1 MADEQQ
7 PGQQFG
13 LQRIYIRD
21 VSFEAPE
28 GPNPFAQQ
36 WQPTMNLDLNAKNTK
51 VDGEHFEVVL
61 TLTLTAKHDEATA
74 YLVEVQQA
82 GVFMCKGIEDQQ
94 LHQVLGSLCPS
105 ILFPYARETI
115 DSMVI
120 KGGFPAVM
128 LAPIN
133 FDAFYQQALERA
145 QKQQKEQQGQQQ
157 AEQQDPPPTH

>member
-13 LQRIYIRD
+13 LQRIYTRD

-28 GPNPFAQQ
+28 GPNPYAQQ
-36 WQPTMNLDLNAKNTK
+36 WQPKMNLDLNAKNTK
-51 VDGEHFEVVL
+51 IDAEHFEVVL
-61 TLTLTAKHDEATA
+61 TLTLTAKHEEATA

-105 ILFPYARETI
+105 ILFPYAREMI
-115 DSMVI
+115 DSMVV

-145 QKQQKEQQGQQQ
+145 QKQQQGQQ
-157 AEQQDPPPTH
+157 AEQPEPPPTH

>member
-28 GPNPFAQQ
+28 GPTPFAQQ
-36 WQPTMNLDLNAKNTK
+36 WQPKMNLDLNAKNNEI
-51 VDGEHFEVVL
+51 DAEHFEVVL
-61 TLTLTAKHDEATA
+61 TLTLTAKHEEATA
-74 YLVEVQQA
+74 YIVEVQQA

-115 DSMVI
+115 DSMVV

-145 QKQQKEQQGQQQ
+145 KQQQ
-157 AEQQDPPPTH
+157 AEQMDQTAPEPPATH

>member
-7 PGQQFG
+7 PSQQFG
-13 LQRIYIRD
+13 LQRIYVRD

-28 GPNPFAQQ
+28 GPNPFARQ
-36 WQPTMNLDLNAKNTK
+36 WQPKMNLDLNAKNSRM
-51 VDGEHFEVVL
+51 DADHFEVVL
-61 TLTLTAKHDEATA
+61 TLTLTAKHEEAAA

-82 GVFMCKGIEDQQ
+82 GIFICKGIEDQQ

-115 DSMVI
+115 DSMVV

-133 FDAFYQQALERA
+133 FDVFYQQALERA
-145 QKQQKEQQGQQQ
+145 RQPQQEKEQQ
-157 AEQQDPPPTH
+157 DSPTH

>member
-13 LQRIYIRD
+13 LQRIYTRD

-28 GPNPFAQQ
+28 GPNPYVQR
-36 WQPTMNLDLNAKNTK
+36 WQPKMNLDLNAKNSK
-51 VDGEHFEVVL
+51 LEDEFFEVVL
-61 TLTLTAKHDEATA
+61 TLTLTAKHEEATA
-74 YLVEVQQA
+74 YIVEVQQA
-82 GVFMCKGIEDQQ
+82 GIFMCKGIEDKQ

-115 DSMVI
+115 DSMVV

-145 QKQQKEQQGQQQ
+145 KQQQQNATQSS
-157 AEQQDPPPTH
+157 EPPTH

>member
-13 LQRIYIRD
+13 LQRIYTRD
-21 VSFEAPE
+21 VSYEAPE
-28 GPNPFAQQ
+28 GPTPFAQQ
-36 WQPTMNLDLNAKNTK
+36 WQPKMNLDLNAKNTK
-51 VDGEHFEVVL
+51 LDAEHYEVVL
-61 TLTLTAKHDEATA
+61 RLTLTAKQEEATA
-74 YLVEVQQA
+74 YIIEVQQA

-115 DSMVI
+115 DSMVV

-145 QKQQKEQQGQQQ
+145 QQQQ
-157 AEQQDPPPTH
+157 AEPATEPPTEPPATH